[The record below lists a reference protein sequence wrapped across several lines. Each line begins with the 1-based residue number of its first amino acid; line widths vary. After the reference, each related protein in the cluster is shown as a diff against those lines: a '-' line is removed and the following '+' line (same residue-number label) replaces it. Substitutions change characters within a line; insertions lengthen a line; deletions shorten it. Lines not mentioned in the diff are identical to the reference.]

1 MLGAYIGGDV
11 MKYQPLPVRETVA
24 VSLRVDPLLDLIAA
38 AGRPLALGG
47 VVLPLLTSGMQ
58 NFTPAAI
65 DGLSARLAVGSWAPA
80 IDPAFGA
87 WALSATFGVVALAT
101 AGLFLASI
109 WSARIGILAGLLGT
123 IIFALGASRMATGP
137 GGGED
142 QIWLRMME
150 QGLIKDVALLG
161 ISLLVLAQSL
171 ARRRTEV
178 FLRGL
183 EPVGAK
189 AQTKDYTYL
198 DC

>member
-1 MLGAYIGGDV
+1 

-38 AGRPLALGG
+38 AGRPLALG
-47 VVLPLLTSGMQ
+47 
-58 NFTPAAI
+58 
-65 DGLSARLAVGSWAPA
+65 
-80 IDPAFGA
+80 
-87 WALSATFGVVALAT
+87 VVALAT
-101 AGLFLASI
+101 AGLCLASI
-109 WSARIGILAGLLGT
+109 WSARIGSLAGLLGT